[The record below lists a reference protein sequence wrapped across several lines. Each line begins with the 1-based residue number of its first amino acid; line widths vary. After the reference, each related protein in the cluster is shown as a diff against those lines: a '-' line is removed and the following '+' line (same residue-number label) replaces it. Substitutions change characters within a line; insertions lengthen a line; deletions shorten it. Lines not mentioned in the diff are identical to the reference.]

1 MKKKVL
7 KIAALIIAIVLIV
20 GVFIFANA
28 LVGNPISKAVA
39 TNTAEK
45 HLEENYADKDFEID
59 RVTFSFKD
67 GYYHAFVY
75 SPSSIDSE
83 FALVIDMWGNLRSDS
98 YIDRVLSGW
107 NTAERV
113 SRDYR
118 AAVDKVLDSQAF
130 PYNEHIGYGDFDFYP
145 REHLEE
151 YSVSEY
157 ALITED
163 LTLDAFYD
171 VNELGAKHGKLT
183 IYIDVDH
190 QTGGCPVEAM
200 DGIKFI
206 GIGYAPAAEFLGD
219 GAGAF
224 ALGEHPAGF
233 IDDDEVVVEMEN
245 IDHGIIKLR
254 LESIQFIIY
263 WNTENCKVEKMSE
276 GHFFNFIAYAAGAQ
290 RDSVAVPL

>member
-183 IYIDVDH
+183 IYIDDDTVSYERLSEILLD
-190 QTGGCPVEAM
+190 VRRIFDDA
-200 DGIKFI
+200 GIKFYI
-206 GIGYAPAAEFLGD
+206 IDCVLEYQKNEDSSKKKEGRVEVREFLYTDIYED
-219 GAGAF
+219 GMVERVKAS
-224 ALGEHPAGF
+224 
-233 IDDDEVVVEMEN
+233 DEAANAYYDQQDAEKFKELEEN
-245 IDHGIIKLR
+245 
-254 LESIQFIIY
+254 
-263 WNTENCKVEKMSE
+263 N
-276 GHFFNFIAYAAGAQ
+276 
-290 RDSVAVPL
+290 

>member
-7 KIAALIIAIVLIV
+7 KIAAFVFAIALIV
-20 GVFIFANA
+20 GVCIFANA
-28 LVGNPISKAVA
+28 LVGNPISKALA

-45 HLEENYADKDFEID
+45 HLEENYADRDFEIE

-83 FALVIDMWGNLRSDS
+83 FNILVDMWGKLRYDT
-98 YIDRVLSGW
+98 YEDRVLSGG
-107 NTAERV
+107 NTADRI

-118 AAVDKVLDSQAF
+118 ATVDKVLDSQAF

-145 REHLEE
+145 RVHLEE
-151 YSVSEY
+151 YSVPEY

-183 IYIDVDH
+183 IYIDDDTVSYERLSEILLDIRRIFDDSGVKFYVIDCVLEY
-190 QTGGCPVEAM
+190 QKNEDSSKKKEGRVEVR
-200 DGIKFI
+200 
-206 GIGYAPAAEFLGD
+206 EFLYADIYEEGMVERVK
-219 GAGAF
+219 AS
-224 ALGEHPAGF
+224 
-233 IDDDEVVVEMEN
+233 DEAAKAYYAEQDAEKLKEIEEN
-245 IDHGIIKLR
+245 K
-254 LESIQFIIY
+254 
-263 WNTENCKVEKMSE
+263 
-276 GHFFNFIAYAAGAQ
+276 
-290 RDSVAVPL
+290 

>member
-183 IYIDVDH
+183 IYIDDDTVSYERLSEILLD
-190 QTGGCPVEAM
+190 VRRIFDDA
-200 DGIKFI
+200 GIKFYI
-206 GIGYAPAAEFLGD
+206 IDCVLEYQKNEDSSKKKEGRVEVREFLYTDIYED
-219 GAGAF
+219 GMVERVKAS
-224 ALGEHPAGF
+224 
-233 IDDDEVVVEMEN
+233 DEAANAYYDQQDAEKFKESEEN
-245 IDHGIIKLR
+245 
-254 LESIQFIIY
+254 
-263 WNTENCKVEKMSE
+263 N
-276 GHFFNFIAYAAGAQ
+276 
-290 RDSVAVPL
+290 